1 MLNCFLIDPLHSPED
16 GFPALGR
23 HCLLRPHRVRRGL
36 IPRGGGGGGARRGGP
51 GRACSHARPRV
62 ASAPRA
68 ADAVC
73 APTRA
78 GFALRPFTR
87 GGGTGAIN
95 ACCSLGKGPFGG
107 GWGGVAAAAL
117 PGPSAARPDP
127 GRPAGPAPRPA
138 ASRSAGTGPRRA
150 MLAAACEAIAPF
162 SLQPFG
168 RLRTNT
174 HDLSICLSGGGHAKI
189 NQTSAL
195 GARPTRVA
203 RGCSPVLAA
212 GERAGRISVR
222 AEQRQASGNPRRL
235 RPGPASRCPLD
246 APPTCPCPAAA
257 VGAAG

>member
-36 IPRGGGGGGARRGGP
+36 IPPGGGRGGARRGGP

-107 GWGGVAAAAL
+107 WGGVGWQRLPCPGRRRRGRIRGGRRAQPRVLPHPEAQERGRGGRCPRLPARRLPPSPSSLSAVCVQTLTIFRSVFPGGDTQKSTKPQRSALAPPAFHEAAL
-117 PGPSAARPDP
+117 
-127 GRPAGPAPRPA
+127 
-138 ASRSAGTGPRRA
+138 
-150 MLAAACEAIAPF
+150 LC
-162 SLQPFG
+162 
-168 RLRTNT
+168 
-174 HDLSICLSGGGHAKI
+174 
-189 NQTSAL
+189 
-195 GARPTRVA
+195 
-203 RGCSPVLAA
+203 
-212 GERAGRISVR
+212 
-222 AEQRQASGNPRRL
+222 
-235 RPGPASRCPLD
+235 
-246 APPTCPCPAAA
+246 
-257 VGAAG
+257 